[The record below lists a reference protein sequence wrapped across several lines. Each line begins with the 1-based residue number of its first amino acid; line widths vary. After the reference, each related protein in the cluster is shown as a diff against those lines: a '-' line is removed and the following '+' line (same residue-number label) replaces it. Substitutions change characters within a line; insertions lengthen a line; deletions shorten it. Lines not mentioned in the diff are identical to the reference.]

1 MQKSSAWPAER
12 VNEMKIAVAGK
23 GGVGKTFISGTLA
36 RLLARDGYN
45 VLAVDADPNINTAS
59 SLGIPSEIAETII
72 PLSEN
77 ETLIKEKTGVTPGK
91 SYSKVFRLTPKVSD
105 IVEKFGVVGPDG
117 VQLLIMGTV
126 NDGGA
131 GCMCPSN
138 ALLRVL
144 VQHLLIQRKDVLV
157 MDMVAGLEHLGR
169 GTARRMDTM
178 LAVIEPRMKSVETV
192 KRVLKLAKE
201 IEVQEVLAVG
211 NKVRYER
218 ERPFIEE
225 KRRELGVEVAA
236 YIPYDEEVVEA
247 DMLGIAPIDHDDS
260 SPAVNAL
267 YQLKEGLKKR
277 YDF

>member
-1 MQKSSAWPAER
+1 ML
-12 VNEMKIAVAGK
+12 KIAVAGK
-23 GGVGKTFISGTLA
+23 GGVGKTFISGTLS
-36 RLLARDGYN
+36 RLLARDNYN

-59 SLGIPSEIAETII
+59 ALGIPSEIAEKLV

-77 ETLIKEKTGVTPGK
+77 EELIEEKTGVTPGK
-91 SYSKVFRLTPKVSD
+91 AYSKVFRLTPNVSD
-105 IVEKFGVVGPDG
+105 IVDKFGIIGPDG

-126 NDGGA
+126 KDGGA

-178 LAVIEPRMKSVETV
+178 LVVIEPRMKSVDTI

-201 IEVQEVLAVG
+201 IEVQEVLAIG
-211 NKVRYER
+211 NKISSER
-218 ERPFIEE
+218 EENFIKE
-225 KRRELGVEVAA
+225 KMEELGVEVIA
-236 YIPYDEEVVEA
+236 YIPYDEEVAEA
-247 DMLGIAPIDHDDS
+247 DMLGIAPIDHNES
-260 SPAVNAL
+260 SPAIKAIAK
-267 YQLKEGLKKR
+267 LKENLKAR
-277 YDF
+277 YSF